1 MRANSITANYN
12 YDGVHRGPAAVGA
25 VKPAGL
31 AQREILNITNSMII
45 SNSQILFQDNGN
57 GKIIPM
63 PFDQNNGA
71 A

>member
-1 MRANSITANYN
+1 MRANSITGSYN
-12 YDGVHRGPAAVGA
+12 NDGVHRGPAAVGA
-25 VKPAGL
+25 VKPAAI

-45 SNSQILFQDNGN
+45 SNSQILFQDSGN

-63 PFDQNNGA
+63 PFTQNLGA